1 MSLNLALLII
11 LFVVLLCLGMP
22 VAFVIGISGMAF
34 FAATPE
40 LPFSIVVQRIVAQ
53 TQSYSFLA
61 VPFFIFA
68 GGLMNESGITTR
80 ILSFAQCITRRMW
93 GGTAQISVVM
103 STMMGGVSGSATAD
117 AAMETRLL
125 APEMLRRGYSK
136 GYIISV
142 NSLTAMITAT
152 IPPSLGLI
160 IYGFVGDVSIG
171 RLFVAGII
179 PGILMMAFLMATTAI
194 TCRRK
199 KYDPPKADAPKL
211 TAKEFFVNLKN
222 SVWALLFPIILIV
235 GIRVGICTPSE
246 AGAFCIVYAVFIG
259 VFVYRE
265 LTWKSFVSALRTALA
280 DTAAVMLLI
289 TFSGPFS
296 YAVTYV
302 KLPQKLAALI
312 TGITTQPQLMMII
325 ILIWLFILGMF
336 LDSNVNFLLLTPM
349 FLPMVQQAG
358 FDPVH
363 FGVLM
368 ATIVTMGVF
377 TPPVGS
383 AIYPVCSIIDCPVDE
398 FTKEALPFFLAIFLE
413 MLLLVF
419 LPDVVMF
426 LPKLIYGY

>member
-1 MSLNLALLII
+1 MTLLVVT
-11 LFVVLLCLGMP
+11 FVLLLVFGMP
-22 VAFVIGISGMAF
+22 VAFVIGISGMVF
-34 FAATPE
+34 FSATPD

-80 ILSFAQCITRRMW
+80 ILSFAQVITRRMW

-125 APEMLRRGYSK
+125 APEMTRRGYSK
-136 GYIISV
+136 GYIE
-142 NSLTAMITAT
+142 
-152 IPPSLGLI
+152 
-160 IYGFVGDVSIG
+160 VSIG

-179 PGILMMAFLMATTAI
+179 PGILMMVFLMVTTII
-194 TCRRK
+194 TCK
-199 KYDPPKADAPKL
+199 KHGYDPPRKDAKRL
-211 TAKEFFVNLKN
+211 TLREFWMSFKG
-222 SVWALLFPIILIV
+222 SIWALIFPVILIV
-235 GIRVGICTPSE
+235 GIRMGVCTPSE
-246 AGAFCIVYAVFIG
+246 AGAYCIVYAIIIG
-259 VFVYRE
+259 VFVYKE
-265 LTWKSFVSALRTALA
+265 LTWKKFWSCLTTAVM

-289 TFSGPFS
+289 TMSGPFS
-296 YAVTYV
+296 YAVTYCR
-302 KLPQKLAALI
+302 LPQALANLI
-312 TGITTQPQLMMII
+312 FGITSQPQLLMII
-325 ILIWLFILGMF
+325 ILVWLFILGMF
-336 LDSNVNFLLLTPM
+336 LDSNVNFLLLTPI
-349 FLPMVQQAG
+349 FLPMVQKVG

-383 AIYPVCSIIDCPVDE
+383 AIYPVCSIIKCPVDE
-398 FTKEALPFFLAIFLE
+398 YTKEALPFFAAIFLE
-413 MLLLVF
+413 MLILVF

-426 LPKLIYGY
+426 LPNLVYGTAG